1 MKRIL
6 MNVALLTTIG
16 LVGCSSNTQSQNTGV
31 GAVSGAVVG
40 GAAAGLLNAN
50 PVGLAAGIVGGAII
64 GGVIGHSMDSTD
76 SATTT
81 TVMKDNNTNQTT
93 KWVNHK
99 TGVTYTMTPTSGV
112 FTMNGNQNCRKFNFT
127 ATKHGKVHHYK
138 GTACLMQ
145 DGNWHSV
152 R

>member
-1 MKRIL
+1 MS
-6 MNVALLTTIG
+6 VALLTTIG
-16 LVGCSSNTQSQNTGV
+16 LVGCSTNSQKENTGV
-31 GAVSGAVVG
+31 GAVTGGVIGGVGAAVVG
-40 GAAAGLLNAN
+40 AS
-50 PVGLAAGIVGGAII
+50 PVGAVASVVGGAII

-76 SATTT
+76 SVKGS
-81 TVMKDNNTNQTT
+81 TVIQNNPTNHTT

-99 TGVTYTMTPTSGV
+99 TGVTYTMTPTSDL
-112 FTMNGNQNCRKFNFT
+112 FTVNGNPNCRKFYFT
-127 ATKHGKVHHYK
+127 STKHGKMHHRN